1 MLRLTATCALLLVL
15 YGCASRPL
23 TAPPEAF
30 LSLGP
35 ISERKVEASP
45 EGETARNIEEE
56 LEACRKKFRENNR
69 QLCNLSWNSRIRYRL
84 PGSFTLHLLFRATS
98 DENGDVQ
105 VREVNRRM
113 EPTQGVTR
121 VADAVVATEADFTL
135 AATLGALSRAYTFPQ
150 PGAMERLIQV
160 ENLGAE
166 TGAGEL
172 FLRQSGFLMPE
183 DSVELIAVGGVGEPE
198 SMTFQSLV
206 EGRSVEGKVKF
217 RKLPDGNFYPAT
229 VDIAVPD
236 SSATV
241 LVENFGFRM
250 QPGVQQSQQ
259 DLLTPGE

>member
-1 MLRLTATCALLLVL
+1 MLRLATCALVLLVL
-15 YGCASRPL
+15 TGCASRPL

-30 LSLGP
+30 LELGP
-35 ISERKVEASP
+35 ISERKTEATP

-56 LEACRKKFRENNR
+56 LEDCRKKFRENNR
-69 QLCNLSWNSRIRYRL
+69 QLRNLSWNSRIRYRL

-105 VREVNRRM
+105 VREVNRRL
-113 EPTQGVTR
+113 EPAQGVTR
-121 VADAVVATEADFTL
+121 VADAVEATEQDFTL

-172 FLRQSGFLMPE
+172 TLQQTGFLMPE
-183 DSVELIAVGGVGEPE
+183 DAVELVAVGGVGEPE
-198 SMTFQSLV
+198 SLVFQSLV
-206 EGRSVEGKVKF
+206 EGRTIEGKVKF

-241 LVENFGFRM
+241 LIENFGFRM

-259 DLLTPGE
+259 DLLPPGE